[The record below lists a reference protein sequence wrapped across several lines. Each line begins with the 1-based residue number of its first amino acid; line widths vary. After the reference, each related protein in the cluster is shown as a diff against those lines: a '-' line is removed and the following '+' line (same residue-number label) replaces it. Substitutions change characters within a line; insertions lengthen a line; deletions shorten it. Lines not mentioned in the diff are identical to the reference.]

1 MTMTASTTA
10 PTNILEALNFAALE
24 EAEQQELLLEI
35 SELVSK
41 GTFIRLL
48 ERMDERTRDE
58 FTALMERDAT
68 DEEVQAFIDVRVP
81 DAQSAVTET
90 VQELTNDILSLTK
103 K

>member
-10 PTNILEALNFAALE
+10 PSNILEALNFAALE

-48 ERMDERTRDE
+48 ERMDETTRDE

-68 DEEVQAFIDVRVP
+68 DEEVQAFIDARVP

>member
-1 MTMTASTTA
+1 MPMTSSPSVPGNM
-10 PTNILEALNFAALE
+10 LDALNFTALDE
-24 EAEQQELLLEI
+24 NEQQELLLEI

-58 FTALMERDAT
+58 FTALMERDAS
-68 DEEVQAFIDVRVP
+68 DEEVQAFIDARVP

-90 VQELTNDILSLTK
+90 VQELTNDILSLTRK
-103 K
+103 

>member
-1 MTMTASTTA
+1 MTASTTA

>member
-10 PTNILEALNFAALE
+10 PTNILEALNFAALD

-48 ERMDERTRDE
+48 ERMDEGTRDE

-68 DEEVQAFIDVRVP
+68 DEEVQAFIDARVP

-90 VQELTNDILSLTK
+90 VQELTDDILSLTK